1 MVNLFTVNTMKHL
14 NLDPELE
21 KRKAEIMK
29 QFRENEARD
38 DKSRAESS
46 ASVGVSDDANAG
58 ANAGANDDANDNV
71 NVDATADAPQ
81 AATVRVQVASPTV
94 AKSDSN
100 LDSKSDSESRVES
113 HTESAPRASTPDAD
127 ELKSRVVEALK
138 GIYDPE
144 IPVNIYDLG
153 LIYEV
158 DIRDAVAAIQMTLTT
173 PGCPVAQTFPG
184 MVEGAVKLVP
194 GITDAVVELVWEP
207 PWTQA
212 RISEAARLELG
223 LI

>member
-46 ASVGVSDDANAG
+46 ASAGVSDDANR
-58 ANAGANDDANDNV
+58 GANDDANDGATV
-71 NVDATADAPQ
+71 NAPQ

-113 HTESAPRASTPDAD
+113 HTESAPRVSTPDAD